1 MTRLLCLGIRHHGPG
16 SARSVRRA
24 LDEARPAV
32 VAVELPADLEP
43 LLRDIGGLE
52 PPVALLGAERDR
64 PDGAGSA
71 VFLPLAS
78 FSPEW
83 QAITWAAEHAV
94 PVVAIDLPLSTWLAA
109 PAGIRRPGAG
119 VDPLALLAEAAGESD
134 AERWWDD
141 VVEHRGDGL
150 PAFAAIGDAMA
161 AVREA
166 AEAADAADAAEPD
179 ARRDLLETWREA
191 HMRKAL
197 RAAASRAV
205 DTLVDEAVVAVVC
218 GAWHVP
224 AIAGCL
230 TPRSSPNQSDDTRTL
245 RGLPTTRIAGSWVPW
260 THRRLASSS
269 GYGAGVES
277 PGWYAHVFDHPGA
290 DGVERWFVAMARL
303 MRSRD
308 LAASPDHVIAA
319 SRAAEAL
326 AALRGRP
333 RAGLAEILDATEA
346 VMAHGPARTLVERVM
361 VVGDAIG
368 SVPVGAVQAP
378 LLRDLS
384 IQQKACRLTPSVEAR
399 VLELDLRGDAGRR
412 RSVLLHRLRA
422 LGVPWGTEEA
432 GRGTIGTFRE
442 TWSLRWDPEFA
453 VRLVERSAAGT
464 TVETAAARTLEERAV
479 DADLAQRV
487 LLLEAA
493 LRADLPEVVGPLA
506 ASVATASATAPD
518 VADLIDSLRPLA
530 RTIRYGD
537 VRGTDTTAL
546 GAVFDA
552 LVARVLAGL
561 PPACRSLGDEP
572 AAEMAERLSAIDAA
586 LALVQHESRRG
597 QWPAVVRILAERS
610 DVHGLVQGRS
620 MRLLHEAGVWGRREV
635 AVRLARILSPGT
647 PPERAAHVVEGL
659 LAGSGSLLVHDTD
672 LLGVLDDWMTGLSAD
687 VFLESVPLLRRT
699 FATFLPAERRQIAAL
714 AARGSRA
721 AAPTVDDP
729 WDPVR
734 AAPAL
739 DVVRMMMGVR

>member
-24 LDEARPAV
+24 LDETRPAV

-43 LLRDIGGLE
+43 LLRDIAGLE

-64 PDGAGSA
+64 PDGVGSA
-71 VFLPLAS
+71 VFLPLAT

-83 QAITWAAEHAV
+83 QAITWAAEHGV
-94 PVVAIDLPLSTWLAA
+94 PVVAIDLPLATWLAA
-109 PAGIRRPGAG
+109 PTDVRRPGAG
-119 VDPLALLAEAAGESD
+119 PDPLGLLAEAAGEPD

-150 PAFAAIGDAMA
+150 PAFAAIAEAMS

-166 AEAADAADAAEPD
+166 AGGADDV
-179 ARRDLLETWREA
+179 LETWREA

-197 RAAASRAV
+197 RAAAARAV

-224 AIAGCL
+224 AIATCL
-230 TPRSSPNQSDDTRTL
+230 TPRTSPSQADDSRAL
-245 RGLPTTRIAGSWVPW
+245 RGLPTTKITASWVPW
-260 THRRLASSS
+260 THQRLASAS

-277 PGWYAHVFDHPGA
+277 PGWYAHVFEHPGG
-290 DGVERWFVAMARL
+290 DGVERWFVTMARL

-346 VMAHGPARTLVERVM
+346 VMAHGPARALVEREM

-384 IQQKACRLTPSVEAR
+384 LQQKACRLSPSVDAR
-399 VLELDLRGDAGRR
+399 QLELDLRSDAGRR

-432 GRGTIGTFRE
+432 GRGTTGTFRE
-442 TWSLRWDPEFA
+442 TWVVRWDPEFA

-464 TVETAAARTLEERAV
+464 TVAVAAARTLEERAV
-479 DADLAQRV
+479 DADLPRRV
-487 LLLEAA
+487 ALLEAA
-493 LRADLPEVVGPLA
+493 LRADLPDVVGPLA

-546 GAVFDA
+546 AEVFDA

-561 PPACRSLGDEP
+561 PPACRALGDEP
-572 AAEMAERLSAIDAA
+572 AAEMAERLSSVDTA
-586 LALVQHESRRG
+586 LALVQHPTRG
-597 QWPAVVRILAERS
+597 GRWPAVVRILAERS

-620 MRLLHEAGVWGRREV
+620 MRLLHESGVWGRREV
-635 AVRLARILSPGT
+635 AVRLSRILSPGT
-647 PPERAAHVVEGL
+647 PPDRAAHVVEGL

-672 LLGVLDDWMTGLSAD
+672 LLGVLDDWMIGLSPD

-714 AARGSRA
+714 AARGERA
-721 AAPTVDDP
+721 GQAVDLAP
-729 WDPVR
+729 WDPLQ
-734 AAPAL
+734 AGPAL
-739 DVVRMMMGVR
+739 DVVRMMLGVR